1 MDYVLQE
8 DGSLKESVGLI
19 QSRLAAMLK
28 PLGEDLS
35 QVPRLKE
42 SPVADVLLQN
52 ELLFV
57 NYDYLP
63 QLIAHLKHALL
74 QWGKRR
80 LIQGKSLD
88 WLMTDPRSI
97 VDAAFGSSEKY
108 GGADPN
114 PVYMRGLITTPLLV
128 VRAASFI
135 KFRGP
140 QEQISYVLRL
150 REDANRPTLFCY
162 PSSITLFATDSNQ
175 NDADM
180 VRLKDSATEV
190 ALTRA
195 EFAAEVA
202 HPKRKR

>member
-8 DGSLKESVGLI
+8 DGTLKESVALI
-19 QSRLAAMLK
+19 QARLADLLK
-28 PLGEDLS
+28 PLGEDLT
-35 QVPRLKE
+35 QVPKLKE
-42 SPVADVLLQN
+42 SSVADVLLKN

-74 QWGKRR
+74 QWGKQR
-80 LIQGKSLD
+80 LIKGKPMD
-88 WLMTDPRSI
+88 WIMTDPRTI

-108 GGADPN
+108 GAADPN
-114 PVYMRGLITTPLLV
+114 PVYMRNLITTPLLV
-128 VRAASFI
+128 IRAASFI

-162 PSSITLFATDSNQ
+162 PANITLFSTDPNN

-180 VRLKDSATEV
+180 VRLKDTSTEV
-190 ALTRA
+190 TLTRA
-195 EFAAEVA
+195 EFASEIAN
-202 HPKRKR
+202 PKRKR

>member
-8 DGSLKESVGLI
+8 DGTLKESVTLI
-19 QSRLAAMLK
+19 QARLADLLK
-28 PLGEDLS
+28 PLGDDLS

-57 NYDYLP
+57 KYDYLP
-63 QLIAHLKHALL
+63 QLLAHLKHSLL
-74 QWGKRR
+74 QWGKQR
-80 LIQGKSLD
+80 LIRGKSLD
-88 WLMTDPRSI
+88 WIMTDPRTI

-108 GGADPN
+108 GAADPN
-114 PVYMRGLITTPLLV
+114 PVYTRGLITTPLLV

-162 PSSITLFATDSNQ
+162 PASITLFSTEQNN

-180 VRLKDSATEV
+180 VRLKEDSTEV
-190 ALTRA
+190 VLTRA
-195 EFAAEVA
+195 EFASEIVN
-202 HPKRKR
+202 HKRKR